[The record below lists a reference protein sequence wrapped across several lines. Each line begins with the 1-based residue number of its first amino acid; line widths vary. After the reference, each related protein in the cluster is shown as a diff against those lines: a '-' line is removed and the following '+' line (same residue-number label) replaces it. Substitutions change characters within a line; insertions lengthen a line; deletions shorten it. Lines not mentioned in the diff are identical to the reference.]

1 MKKRYDDGGYIPKSI
16 FNKEGTDIA
25 DVGDAKV
32 MTEPSE
38 EVSAPIKK
46 AIPKSV
52 SNPKEEKPR
61 TTESGMS
68 RGTRPKD
75 PREMEA
81 GMSRGARR
89 DFDSLSRAVNR
100 EAKTSK
106 AAQDDFRGGTTV
118 FTTGGKPNLE
128 KQKLYDAVD
137 EKSGSSDKSA
147 YKTDALATASRAAAA
162 ADRQRRIVRE
172 GDMKKGG
179 AVKKMASGGSA
190 SSRADG
196 IASRGKTRG
205 KIC

>member
-89 DFDSLSRAVNR
+89 DF
-100 EAKTSK
+100 
-106 AAQDDFRGGTTV
+106 
-118 FTTGGKPNLE
+118 GKE
-128 KQKLYDAVD
+128 
-137 EKSGSSDKSA
+137 ESI
-147 YKTDALATASRAAAA
+147 KTDAMRNASRENFKQSLKSYADFAEDIAAS
-162 ADRQRRIVRE
+162 
-172 GDMKKGG
+172 KKKPE
-179 AVKKMASGGSA
+179 KKMASGGSA

-196 IASRGKTRG
+196 IATKGKTRG